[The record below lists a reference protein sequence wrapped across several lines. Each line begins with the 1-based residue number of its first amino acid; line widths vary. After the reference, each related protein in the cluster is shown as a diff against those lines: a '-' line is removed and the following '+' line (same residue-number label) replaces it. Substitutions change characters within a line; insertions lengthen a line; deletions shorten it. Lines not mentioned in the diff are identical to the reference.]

1 MDLFNKQKV
10 LSLER
15 ELYKYKDIIDISVKV
30 KKLEQEYDSIYNLVS
45 SLSADLEDYTLI
57 RDDLVADINS
67 YSDKMDL
74 IHVGLYDKIYN
85 LNTGDE
91 YKTKLTKCR
100 DEQKIAIARNKA
112 INVPEQLYIDESAR
126 SGNRLI
132 KGMSNTILT
141 AFNLQCSNLIE
152 KVSGLN
158 IVATQDKIYKLA
170 KDINKYSGLIGVLID
185 DYYLELKIAELYI
198 SYEYALKLEEE
209 KEDLRIK
216 KEMLRE
222 QNLLTAELAENKKK
236 LEKELKHFT
245 NQLAKESNNQQILDK
260 IQDIES
266 KISANDYRLANQKAG
281 FVYIIA
287 NSAIPNALKIGVSR
301 RLDINARF
309 AELNNASVPY
319 KFKIHCV
326 IFSDD
331 CFALES
337 ALHREFDSRRV
348 NVVNKK
354 KEFFYVGL
362 DEVEEVVKSKYDPSA
377 KFYKDIVC
385 EDFLISEKRRL
396 DK

>member
-15 ELYKYKDIIDISVKV
+15 ELYKYKDIKDISAKV
-30 KKLEQEYDSIYNLVS
+30 NKLEQEYDSMYRLTS
-45 SLSADLEDYTLI
+45 SLTADIEDYTLI
-57 RDDLVADINS
+57 RDNLISEINS
-67 YSDKMDL
+67 YSDKIDL

-85 LNTGDE
+85 LNCGDD
-91 YKTKLTKCR
+91 YKKKLTQCR

-112 INVPEQLYIDESAR
+112 INMPEQLYIDESAR
-126 SGNRLI
+126 SGNKLI

-141 AFNLQCSNLIE
+141 AFNLQCTNLIE
-152 KVSGLN
+152 KVSGIN
-158 IVATQDKIYKLA
+158 ITATQDKIYKLA

-245 NQLAKESNNQQILDK
+245 NQLAKDSNNQQILDK
-260 IQDIES
+260 IQNIQTQIES
-266 KISANDYRLANQKAG
+266 NDYRLANQKAG
-281 FVYIIA
+281 FVYIIS
-287 NSAIPNALKIGVSR
+287 NDAIPNSLKVGVTR
-301 RLDINARF
+301 RLNYEDRIKD
-309 AELNNASVPY
+309 LNNASVPY
-319 KFKIHCV
+319 KFKVHCV

-348 NVVNKK
+348 NVINKK

-362 DEVEEVVKSKYDPSA
+362 DEIENVVISKYDPSA

-385 EDFLISEKRRL
+385 EDFVLSEKRRSE
-396 DK
+396 